1 MRLSGKVALITG
13 SARGIGR
20 SIAEAFSA
28 EGAVVVVN
36 DVGND
41 AGARETLAAITSA
54 GGTGTV
60 EMFDVSD
67 AAQVEAGVKNILA
80 AHGRIDVLVN
90 NAGITRDNLLLRMS
104 EEEFDAVIRVNL
116 KGTYLLTKTVTR
128 HMMKQRSGKVVNIS
142 SVVGMM
148 GNAGQSNYAAA
159 KAGIIGFTKATAR
172 ELASRNITVNAI
184 APGFIQTAMTA
195 ALPEAVQ
202 KAFLAQIPLGRFAEP
217 REVAELALFLASDAS
232 SYITGQVVGINGGM
246 YTERILDEDIPRGK
260 GGIAMQ
266 VEQRV
271 REIVAEQLERDVN
284 EITSTSSLIDDL
296 GADSLDVVELVMK
309 MEEEFGIEIP
319 DEEAEKIKTVND
331 VVQYITAHK
340 K

>member
-1 MRLSGKVALITG
+1 MGMRLSGKVALVTG

-20 SIAEAFSA
+20 SIAEVFSA
-28 EGAVVVVN
+28 EGAIVVVN

-41 AGARETLAAITSA
+41 AGARETLAAITGS
-54 GGTGTV
+54 GGNGTV

-67 AAQVEAGVKNILA
+67 AAQVDAGVKNILA

-104 EEEFDAVIRVNL
+104 EEEFDAVLRVNL

-159 KAGIIGFTKATAR
+159 KAGILGFTKAIAR
-172 ELASRNITVNAI
+172 ELAPRNITVNAI
-184 APGFIQTAMTA
+184 APGFIRTAMTA

-202 KAFLAQIPLGRFAEP
+202 KTFLAQIPLGRFAEP
-217 REVAELALFLASDAS
+217 QEVAELALFLASDAS
-232 SYITGQVVGINGGM
+232 SYITGQVIGINGGM
-246 YTERILDEDIPRGK
+246 Y
-260 GGIAMQ
+260 M
-266 VEQRV
+266 
-271 REIVAEQLERDVN
+271 
-284 EITSTSSLIDDL
+284 
-296 GADSLDVVELVMK
+296 
-309 MEEEFGIEIP
+309 
-319 DEEAEKIKTVND
+319 
-331 VVQYITAHK
+331 
-340 K
+340 

>member
-1 MRLSGKVALITG
+1 MRLSGKVALVTG

-20 SIAEAFSA
+20 SIAELFCA
-28 EGAVVVVN
+28 EGATVVVN
-36 DVGND
+36 DVGSD
-41 AGARETLAAITSA
+41 AGARETLAVLEAA
-54 GGTGTV
+54 GGKGSV

-67 AAQVEAGVKNILA
+67 AAQVDAGVKNILQ

-159 KAGIIGFTKATAR
+159 KAGIIGFTKSAAR

-184 APGFIQTAMTA
+184 APGFIRTAMTA
-195 ALPEAVQ
+195 ALSEAVQ

-232 SYITGQVVGINGGM
+232 SYITGQVIGINGGM
-246 YTERILDEDIPRGK
+246 YT
-260 GGIAMQ
+260 
-266 VEQRV
+266 
-271 REIVAEQLERDVN
+271 
-284 EITSTSSLIDDL
+284 
-296 GADSLDVVELVMK
+296 
-309 MEEEFGIEIP
+309 
-319 DEEAEKIKTVND
+319 
-331 VVQYITAHK
+331 
-340 K
+340 

>member
-1 MRLSGKVALITG
+1 MRLSGKVALVTG

-20 SIAEAFSA
+20 SIAELFGA
-28 EGAVVVVN
+28 EGATVVVN
-36 DVGND
+36 DVGSD
-41 AGARETLAAITSA
+41 AGARETLATLEAA
-54 GGTGTV
+54 GGKGSV

-67 AAQVEAGVKNILA
+67 TAQVDAGVKNILQ

-104 EEEFDAVIRVNL
+104 EEEFDAVVRVNL
-116 KGTYLLTKTVTR
+116 KGTFLLTKTVTR
-128 HMMKQRSGKVVNIS
+128 HMIKQRSGKVVNIS

-184 APGFIQTAMTA
+184 APGFIRTAMTA

-232 SYITGQVVGINGGM
+232 SYITGQVIGINGGM
-246 YTERILDEDIPRGK
+246 YT
-260 GGIAMQ
+260 
-266 VEQRV
+266 
-271 REIVAEQLERDVN
+271 
-284 EITSTSSLIDDL
+284 
-296 GADSLDVVELVMK
+296 
-309 MEEEFGIEIP
+309 
-319 DEEAEKIKTVND
+319 
-331 VVQYITAHK
+331 
-340 K
+340 

>member
-1 MRLSGKVALITG
+1 MRLSGKVALVTG

-20 SIAEAFSA
+20 SIAELFCA
-28 EGAVVVVN
+28 EGATVVVN
-36 DVGND
+36 DVGSD
-41 AGARETLAAITSA
+41 AGARETLAALEAA
-54 GGTGTV
+54 GGKGSV

-67 AAQVEAGVKNILA
+67 AAQVDAGVKNILQ

-184 APGFIQTAMTA
+184 APGFIRTAMTA
-195 ALPEAVQ
+195 ALSEAVQ

-246 YTERILDEDIPRGK
+246 YT
-260 GGIAMQ
+260 
-266 VEQRV
+266 
-271 REIVAEQLERDVN
+271 
-284 EITSTSSLIDDL
+284 
-296 GADSLDVVELVMK
+296 
-309 MEEEFGIEIP
+309 
-319 DEEAEKIKTVND
+319 
-331 VVQYITAHK
+331 
-340 K
+340 

>member
-1 MRLSGKVALITG
+1 MGMRLSGKVALVTG

-20 SIAEAFSA
+20 SIAELFCA
-28 EGAVVVVN
+28 EGATVVVN
-36 DVGND
+36 DVGSD
-41 AGARETLAAITSA
+41 AGARETLAVLEAA
-54 GGTGTV
+54 GGKGSV

-67 AAQVEAGVKNILA
+67 AAQVDAGVKNILQ

-172 ELASRNITVNAI
+172 ELATRNITVNAI
-184 APGFIQTAMTA
+184 APGFIRTAMTA
-195 ALPEAVQ
+195 ALSEAVQ

-246 YTERILDEDIPRGK
+246 YT
-260 GGIAMQ
+260 
-266 VEQRV
+266 
-271 REIVAEQLERDVN
+271 
-284 EITSTSSLIDDL
+284 
-296 GADSLDVVELVMK
+296 
-309 MEEEFGIEIP
+309 
-319 DEEAEKIKTVND
+319 
-331 VVQYITAHK
+331 
-340 K
+340 

>member
-1 MRLSGKVALITG
+1 MRLSGKVALVTG

-20 SIAEAFSA
+20 SIAELFSA
-28 EGAVVVVN
+28 EGATVVVN
-36 DVGND
+36 DVGSD
-41 AGARETLAAITSA
+41 TGARETLAALVAA
-54 GGTGTV
+54 GGTGSV

-67 AAQVEAGVKNILA
+67 TAQVDAGVKNILQ

-116 KGTYLLTKTVTR
+116 KGTFLLTKMVTR
-128 HMMKQRSGKVVNIS
+128 HMIKQRSGKVVNIS

-172 ELASRNITVNAI
+172 ELASRNVTVNAI
-184 APGFIQTAMTA
+184 APGFIQTAMTE

-246 YTERILDEDIPRGK
+246 YT
-260 GGIAMQ
+260 
-266 VEQRV
+266 
-271 REIVAEQLERDVN
+271 
-284 EITSTSSLIDDL
+284 
-296 GADSLDVVELVMK
+296 
-309 MEEEFGIEIP
+309 
-319 DEEAEKIKTVND
+319 
-331 VVQYITAHK
+331 
-340 K
+340 

>member
-1 MRLSGKVALITG
+1 MRLSGKVALVTG

-20 SIAEAFSA
+20 SIAGLFCA
-28 EGAVVVVN
+28 EGATVVVN
-36 DVGND
+36 DVGSD
-41 AGARETLAAITSA
+41 AGARETLAALEAA
-54 GGTGTV
+54 GGKGSV

-67 AAQVEAGVKNILA
+67 AAQVDAGVKNILE

-90 NAGITRDNLLLRMS
+90 NAGITRDNLLLRLS
-104 EEEFDAVIRVNL
+104 EEDFDAVLRVNL
-116 KGTYLLTKTVTR
+116 KGTYLLTRVVTR
-128 HMMKQRSGKVVNIS
+128 HMMKQRSGRVVNIS

-184 APGFIQTAMTA
+184 APGFIRTAMTA

-217 REVAELALFLASDAS
+217 REVAELALFLVSDAS

-246 YTERILDEDIPRGK
+246 Y
-260 GGIAMQ
+260 M
-266 VEQRV
+266 
-271 REIVAEQLERDVN
+271 
-284 EITSTSSLIDDL
+284 
-296 GADSLDVVELVMK
+296 
-309 MEEEFGIEIP
+309 
-319 DEEAEKIKTVND
+319 
-331 VVQYITAHK
+331 
-340 K
+340 

>member
-1 MRLSGKVALITG
+1 MRLSGKVALVTG

-20 SIAEAFSA
+20 SIAVLFCA
-28 EGAVVVVN
+28 EGATVVVN
-36 DVGND
+36 DVGSD
-41 AGARETLAAITSA
+41 AGARETLAALEAS
-54 GGTGTV
+54 GGKGSV

-67 AAQVEAGVKNILA
+67 AAQVDAGVKNILE

-90 NAGITRDNLLLRMS
+90 NAGITRDNLLLRLS
-104 EEEFDAVIRVNL
+104 EDDFDAVLRVNL
-116 KGTYLLTKTVTR
+116 KGTYLLTRVVTR
-128 HMMKQRSGKVVNIS
+128 HMMKQRSGRVVNIS

-195 ALPEAVQ
+195 TLPEAVQ

-246 YTERILDEDIPRGK
+246 Y
-260 GGIAMQ
+260 M
-266 VEQRV
+266 
-271 REIVAEQLERDVN
+271 
-284 EITSTSSLIDDL
+284 
-296 GADSLDVVELVMK
+296 
-309 MEEEFGIEIP
+309 
-319 DEEAEKIKTVND
+319 
-331 VVQYITAHK
+331 
-340 K
+340 

>member
-1 MRLSGKVALITG
+1 MRLSGKVALVTG

-20 SIAEAFSA
+20 SIAELFCA
-28 EGAVVVVN
+28 EGATVVVN
-36 DVGND
+36 DVGSD
-41 AGARETLAAITSA
+41 AGARETLATLEAA
-54 GGTGTV
+54 GGKGSV

-67 AAQVEAGVKNILA
+67 AAQVDAGVKNILE

-90 NAGITRDNLLLRMS
+90 NAGITRDNLLLRLS
-104 EEEFDAVIRVNL
+104 EEDFDAVLRVNL
-116 KGTYLLTKTVTR
+116 KGTFLLTKMVTR
-128 HMMKQRSGKVVNIS
+128 HMIKQRSGKVVNIS

-184 APGFIQTAMTA
+184 APGFIRTAMTA

-246 YTERILDEDIPRGK
+246 Y
-260 GGIAMQ
+260 M
-266 VEQRV
+266 
-271 REIVAEQLERDVN
+271 
-284 EITSTSSLIDDL
+284 
-296 GADSLDVVELVMK
+296 
-309 MEEEFGIEIP
+309 
-319 DEEAEKIKTVND
+319 
-331 VVQYITAHK
+331 
-340 K
+340 